1 MLQCIN
7 VKLKLKFA
15 IELQAAYLR
24 GTTSTDAIIW
34 DDSGGDV
41 ARVFRI
47 WGDLEIAHGHFQ
59 DFGQS
64 RDRPRAFSGF

>member
-47 WGDLEIAHGHFQ
+47 WGDLEI
-59 DFGQS
+59 DC
-64 RDRPRAFSGF
+64 PWAFSGS